1 VINATTI
8 ILGIVTGALLVSCQ
22 TKVPAGSI
30 STISKDP
37 EPDSPL
43 KKRTADLL
51 SYDDLVVLLK
61 QKGQPTKASKKAEQL
76 FQSPFVNNNI
86 YEKYGLPNPT
96 IHPTLGPSIR
106 VTTWNI
112 EKSIQVQDIA
122 KSLSSE
128 EHFSKHLKG
137 TVRTDKEE
145 LHNALRQRADLAHS
159 DILLLQEMDIGH
171 CRSGYVFAAEHLAQT
186 LGMNY
191 AYAPQQ
197 LEIDPVYLAQDDV
210 IFQNMSTD
218 HEACK
223 VLDEN
228 KSKYRGVFGVAV
240 LSRYPIKKV
249 QAYQLEL
256 QPYDWYTGEIQRP
269 DFIEQGRRFGAEKI
283 FMVKPV
289 REVKVGGRG
298 FTRVDLHVPE
308 VPHETISVINIHLE
322 IKTTPQNRT
331 KQIEEILNYI
341 HDIKNPVILAGDFNS
356 AATDVSSTSLL
367 RLTVNTANNPSN
379 ILSLALWLSNA
390 TGVSQA
396 RNILNAYKNYQDPL
410 AWDVPILF
418 PNKTK
423 SLFEKIETFRFKDGG
438 AFDFRGDHKRS
449 MNGVNG
455 ILSNSNQRSRFKG
468 FTQTF
473 KVPTPIGPLGRER
486 LDWIFVKSFLTHPK
500 DKKGT
505 YKLAP
510 HFGETLDLINKC
522 SDKPYSDHHPITT
535 ILPLEDP
542 Q

>member
-22 TKVPAGSI
+22 TKVPTGSI
-30 STISKDP
+30 TTISKDP

-171 CRSGYVFAAEHLAQT
+171 CRSGYVFAAEHLA
-186 LGMNY
+186 
-191 AYAPQQ
+191 
-197 LEIDPVYLAQDDV
+197 
-210 IFQNMSTD
+210 
-218 HEACK
+218 
-223 VLDEN
+223 
-228 KSKYRGVFGVAV
+228 FGVAV